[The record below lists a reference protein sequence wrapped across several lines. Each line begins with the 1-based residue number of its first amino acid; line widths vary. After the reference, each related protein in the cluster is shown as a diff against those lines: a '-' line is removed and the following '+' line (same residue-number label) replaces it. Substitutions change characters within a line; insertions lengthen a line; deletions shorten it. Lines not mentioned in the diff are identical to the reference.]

1 MANESQ
7 WEKYVSDDT
16 LEQYIETF
24 TRMLKRYV
32 EKKVHDEAYVNK
44 VRASLA
50 RLNAEYESRT
60 G

>member
-1 MANESQ
+1 MANEHQ

-32 EKKVHDEAYVNK
+32 ENKIHDEAYVNK